1 MSEEARIR
9 NAIMAAIQN
18 HEVRLAALEK
28 KENGWEKWARQL
40 IMALITALLAILGY
54 TELVLQ

>member
-9 NAIMAAIQN
+9 NAIMSSIQN
-18 HEVRLAALEK
+18 LEERVAKLEK
-28 KENGWEKWARQL
+28 GENGWERWARQL

-54 TELVLQ
+54 TRFVL